1 MPQDQIQIKTPEFVS
16 LQFRLSGLGSRAT
29 AMIIDQ
35 VLLTVVNIV
44 LVFALVFILESDFI
58 FSVGGYPGWIIAVWV
73 LVLFII
79 NVGYFFFSEY
89 FFNGKTIG
97 KNIIGIRVIQE
108 NGHSITL
115 LSALIRNLLRV
126 MDMLRTGYLVGMIL
140 VFLNHKHIRLA
151 DIAAGTIV

>member
-16 LQFRLSGLGSRAT
+16 LQLRFFGVVYRAT
-29 AMIIDQ
+29 CMIIYQ

-115 LSALIRNLLRV
+115 LSAFIRNLLRV
-126 MDMLRTGYLVGMIL
+126 INLLPTGYFV
-140 VFLNHKHIRLA
+140 
-151 DIAAGTIV
+151 